1 LKVKRW
7 QKRILWKRRFFRV
20 LKLTLLLIMLLFL
33 GYEIHNLLT
42 HSPYFR
48 IEEIKI
54 EGNQDINQKDILSLL
69 EIKKGENIF
78 KVRLREAKRGL
89 ESLQQIKDIDIH
101 RDFPDKIVL
110 KIIERVPIAELAGG
124 VNVYSNKVE
133 LIDREGV
140 KFFGKARKV
149 PKILGAKDSLVRKE
163 VADFLAK
170 LMAIDSKFYEKIS
183 YIDGNNPRK
192 TKLKID
198 QALLIWGPVGK
209 ETENQLVKKLT
220 YLNLVL
226 EDLLKNRKTFNYL
239 DLRFLREGKGEI
251 IVG

>member
-7 QKRILWKRRFFRV
+7 QKRIFWRRRFFGV
-20 LKLTLLLIMLLFL
+20 LKLTLFLVTLLFS
-33 GYEIHNLLT
+33 GYEIYNFLN

-48 IEEIKI
+48 IKEISI
-54 EGNQDINQKDILSLL
+54 EGNQNINSKDILSL
-69 EIKKGENIF
+69 IDIRRGENIF
-78 KVRLREAKRGL
+78 KVKLKQAKQRLT
-89 ESLQQIKDIDIH
+89 SLKEIKHIDIH

-110 KIIERVPIAELAGG
+110 KITERVPIGELAEG
-124 VNVYSNKVE
+124 VNVHSNKVE

-140 KFFGKARKV
+140 TFLGKARRV

-170 LMAIDSKFYEKIS
+170 LMAIDSQFYEKIS

-192 TKLKID
+192 IKLKIS
-198 QALLIWGPVGK
+198 QALLIWGPVGE

-239 DLRFLREGKGEI
+239 DLRFLKEGKGEI